1 MKSFVRSLFILFTV
15 LCVAELAFA
24 NRQSIAIAL
33 GGADT
38 VAADMTNA
46 TATGSVSVYSDG
58 TVSVRGKGSLK
69 IENVDAKTLYV
80 TLNTKKYSHY
90 YTCSLYKTDDAS
102 SINRVFVGKNRFIPG
117 GDSIFG
123 ITSGSNLHS
132 VTFEFDTHSLFTIN
146 SITFNQ
152 KPPFSFNVVRL
163 LILFAAGA
171 FIIAILKYR
180 LFLREYAPDRS
191 PANAYIAAALL
202 VCVVFTGLSTVKAV
216 GFDKYPF
223 TKPMAEYD
231 EYSQLFDA
239 FIKGQTNLDIPFD
252 PSAFAALDNP
262 YDYYERREK
271 LGGTGDLWDRAYHNG
286 KLYCYFGAAP
296 VLLIYMP
303 IYLVSG
309 YVPMAGTA
317 SFILTVAAIFA
328 LTAAFLAALRHYGIK
343 PPALLVTSGLAAL
356 ICGSLIFFLNAHPSM
371 YYNAVL
377 SGILFLS
384 LTVSF
389 SYRAADAGKP
399 AWRTAYLVLAALSAV
414 FTVGSRPTL
423 LLFALMLAPLY
434 IDLLFSKKRAVAE
447 KLKNLAAFGVPL
459 AVGAFAVMA
468 YNIARFGS
476 PFDFGNNYQL
486 TFNDT
491 SYNTVSLHKF
501 FPAIYHYFLQMPAV
515 TGMFPFLELNKVSLD
530 VYREYTYTY
539 GSFGVFALP
548 ASLGIFGIPSLRSDK
563 AKKFTY
569 VSAVA
574 VAVAVAFFDMCKAGV
589 HPRYVADIAFPLMF
603 IGVLTLLELAQYA
616 SGLSER
622 ARRHVFFAVN
632 TVFVLTVIVAAA
644 FLFANEADNMYNLS
658 PRLFGFFE
666 KLFA

>member
-38 VAADMTNA
+38 VSADMTNA

-90 YTCSLYKTDDAS
+90 YTFSLYKTDDAS

-123 ITSGSNLHS
+123 ITSGGNLHS
-132 VTFEFDTHSLFTIN
+132 VTFEFDTHSLFTVN

-191 PANAYIAAALL
+191 PANAYIAALL

-343 PPALLVTSGLAAL
+343 PPALLVTSGLAAM

-399 AWRTAYLVLAALSAV
+399 AWRTAHLVLAALSAV
-414 FTVGSRPTL
+414 FTAGSRPTL

-491 SYNTVSLHKF
+491 SYNTVSLYKF

>member
-1 MKSFVRSLFILFTV
+1 MKSFVRSLLILLTV

-38 VAADMTNA
+38 VTADMTNA

-58 TVSVRGKGSLK
+58 SVSVRGKGTLT
-69 IENVDAKTLYV
+69 IENIGARTLYV

-90 YTCSLYKTDDAS
+90 YTFSLYKTDDAS
-102 SINRVFVGKNRFIPG
+102 AISRVFVGKYRFIPG

-123 ITSGSNLHS
+123 ITSGGNLHS
-132 VTFEFDTHSLFTIN
+132 VSFEFDTHSLFTIN
-146 SITFNQ
+146 SVTFNQ
-152 KPPFSFNVVRL
+152 KPPFSFNIVRL
-163 LILFAAGA
+163 LILFAVGA
-171 FIIAILKYR
+171 AVISIPKYR

-191 PANAYIAAALL
+191 PANVYIAAALL
-202 VCVVFTGLSTVKAV
+202 VCVIFTGLSTVKAV

-223 TKPMAEYD
+223 EKPIEEYD
-231 EYSQLFDA
+231 EYSQLVDA

-252 PSAFAALDNP
+252 ASAFDALDNP

-286 KLYCYFGAAP
+286 RLYCYFGAAP
-296 VLLIYMP
+296 VLLIYLP

-317 SFILTVAAIFA
+317 ALILTVAAVFA

-343 PPALLVTSGLAAL
+343 PPALLVTSGLCAL

-384 LTVSF
+384 LTVNF
-389 SYRAADAGKP
+389 SYRAADAEKP
-399 AWRTAYLVLAALSAV
+399 AWRTVHLVLAALSAV

-434 IDLLFSKKRAVAE
+434 VDMMLSKKRAVSE
-447 KLKNLAAFGVPL
+447 KLKSLAAFGLPL
-459 AVGAFAVMA
+459 AAGAFAVMA
-468 YNIARFGS
+468 YNVARFGS

-491 SYNTVSLHKF
+491 SCNTVSLYKF

-539 GSFGVFALP
+539 GSFGIFALP
-548 ASLGIFGIPSLRSDK
+548 SSLGIFGIPSLRSDR
-563 AKKFTY
+563 AKSFTY
-569 VSAVA
+569 ISAVA

-603 IGVLTLLELAQYA
+603 VGVLTLLELAQYA
-616 SGLSER
+616 SALSER

-658 PRLFGFFE
+658 PRLFCFFE
-666 KLFA
+666 KLFT

>member
-90 YTCSLYKTDDAS
+90 YTFSLYKTDDAS

-123 ITSGSNLHS
+123 ITSGGNLHS
-132 VTFEFDTHSLFTIN
+132 VTFEFDTHSLFTVN

-231 EYSQLFDA
+231 E
-239 FIKGQTNLDIPFD
+239 
-252 PSAFAALDNP
+252 
-262 YDYYERREK
+262 
-271 LGGTGDLWDRAYHNG
+271 
-286 KLYCYFGAAP
+286 
-296 VLLIYMP
+296 
-303 IYLVSG
+303 
-309 YVPMAGTA
+309 
-317 SFILTVAAIFA
+317 
-328 LTAAFLAALRHYGIK
+328 
-343 PPALLVTSGLAAL
+343 
-356 ICGSLIFFLNAHPSM
+356 
-371 YYNAVL
+371 
-377 SGILFLS
+377 
-384 LTVSF
+384 
-389 SYRAADAGKP
+389 
-399 AWRTAYLVLAALSAV
+399 
-414 FTVGSRPTL
+414 
-423 LLFALMLAPLY
+423 
-434 IDLLFSKKRAVAE
+434 
-447 KLKNLAAFGVPL
+447 
-459 AVGAFAVMA
+459 
-468 YNIARFGS
+468 
-476 PFDFGNNYQL
+476 
-486 TFNDT
+486 
-491 SYNTVSLHKF
+491 
-501 FPAIYHYFLQMPAV
+501 
-515 TGMFPFLELNKVSLD
+515 
-530 VYREYTYTY
+530 
-539 GSFGVFALP
+539 
-548 ASLGIFGIPSLRSDK
+548 
-563 AKKFTY
+563 
-569 VSAVA
+569 
-574 VAVAVAFFDMCKAGV
+574 
-589 HPRYVADIAFPLMF
+589 
-603 IGVLTLLELAQYA
+603 
-616 SGLSER
+616 
-622 ARRHVFFAVN
+622 
-632 TVFVLTVIVAAA
+632 
-644 FLFANEADNMYNLS
+644 
-658 PRLFGFFE
+658 
-666 KLFA
+666 

>member
-1 MKSFVRSLFILFTV
+1 M
-15 LCVAELAFA
+15 
-24 NRQSIAIAL
+24 
-33 GGADT
+33 
-38 VAADMTNA
+38 
-46 TATGSVSVYSDG
+46 
-58 TVSVRGKGSLK
+58 
-69 IENVDAKTLYV
+69 
-80 TLNTKKYSHY
+80 
-90 YTCSLYKTDDAS
+90 
-102 SINRVFVGKNRFIPG
+102 
-117 GDSIFG
+117 
-123 ITSGSNLHS
+123 
-132 VTFEFDTHSLFTIN
+132 
-146 SITFNQ
+146 
-152 KPPFSFNVVRL
+152 
-163 LILFAAGA
+163 
-171 FIIAILKYR
+171 
-180 LFLREYAPDRS
+180 
-191 PANAYIAAALL
+191 
-202 VCVVFTGLSTVKAV
+202 KAV
-216 GFDKYPF
+216 GLDKYPF

-271 LGGTGDLWDRAYHNG
+271 LGGTGDLWDRAYRNG

-389 SYRAADAGKP
+389 SYRAADAEKP
-399 AWRTAYLVLAALSAV
+399 AWRTAHLVLAALSAV

-423 LLFALMLAPLY
+423 LLFAIMLAPLY

-459 AVGAFAVMA
+459 AAGAFAVMA

-491 SYNTVSLHKF
+491 SYNTVSLYKF